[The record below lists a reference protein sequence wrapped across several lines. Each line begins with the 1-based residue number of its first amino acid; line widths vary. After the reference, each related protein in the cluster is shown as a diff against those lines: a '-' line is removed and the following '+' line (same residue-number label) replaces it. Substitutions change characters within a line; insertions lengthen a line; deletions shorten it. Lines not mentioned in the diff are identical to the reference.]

1 MQDLIANIYE
11 LWGSNYLGPFS
22 QIMYE
27 NDFYSLIVIYTL
39 PTALML
45 TIVYYYIL
53 DRPKTSKL
61 WVWLT
66 TLLIGGA
73 LAFMIAYVTVENSLY
88 SIQLQP
94 EDYSTDIII
103 FSVTNM
109 VYAFLVIFLFS
120 VIIKWKSPN
129 SSHVPF

>member
-1 MQDLIANIYE
+1 MQDLIANFYE

-27 NDFYSLIVIYTL
+27 NDFYSLIFIYTL
-39 PTALML
+39 PTILVL
-45 TIVYYYIL
+45 TVIYYYVI

-61 WVWLT
+61 WVWLL
-66 TLLIGGA
+66 TLLFGGV
-73 LAFMIAYVTVENSLY
+73 LAFVIAYVTVENSLY

-94 EDYSTDIII
+94 EDYATDTII

-109 VYAFLVIFLFS
+109 AYAFVIIFLFS
-120 VIIKWKSPN
+120 ILIKWKSPN